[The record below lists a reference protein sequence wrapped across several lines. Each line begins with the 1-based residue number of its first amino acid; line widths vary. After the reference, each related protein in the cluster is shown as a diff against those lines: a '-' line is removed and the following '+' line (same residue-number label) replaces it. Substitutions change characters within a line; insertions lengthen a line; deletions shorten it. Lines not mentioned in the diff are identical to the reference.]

1 MHPTNGFYELVHKE
15 LEKQGITIKSKKASV
30 NRASNVN
37 KDYIPEDA
45 ASVNAFQFNDRNKAK
60 SWEEGYN
67 QITKRLNEDLIKQQE
82 TEWIKNQNKKFM
94 EAVESLQNTL
104 KDQTDGFNRIY
115 TPNPPGN
122 NYKGN
127 NY

>member
-1 MHPTNGFYELVHKE
+1 M
-15 LEKQGITIKSKKASV
+15 
-30 NRASNVN
+30 
-37 KDYIPEDA
+37 
-45 ASVNAFQFNDRNKAK
+45 NAFQFNDRNKAK

-94 EAVESLQNTL
+94 EALESLQNTL

-115 TPNPPGN
+115 TPNPPGS